1 MKNALKSFSSPHS
14 SSASVVDGKLILS
27 LPDAITPVV
36 WQMDFSSVKASAL
49 EVRETKEG
57 TFTLTLK
64 TPKGEALDVAPFAK
78 REQAIN
84 GLMAAARALENA
96 QGRIHPGTS
105 VSLGE
110 TQGHGVHITR
120 EPRQRGS
127 AGKWIGTIAALALLV
142 VLVGIWGSLA
152 PRPPGG
158 VSAMTTDIPSVTTPA
173 ERTPGVPQSAD
184 DFLKGQ

>member
-1 MKNALKSFSSPHS
+1 MKKALKSLSCPHS
-14 SSASVVDGKLILS
+14 ASASVVDGKLILS

-64 TPKGEALDVAPFAK
+64 TPKGEALDIAPFAK
-78 REQAIN
+78 RDQAVN

-96 QGRIHPGTS
+96 QGRIHPGAS
-105 VSLGE
+105 GSLNE
-110 TQGHGVHITR
+110 TQGHGIHIVQQ
-120 EPRQRGS
+120 PKQRGS
-127 AGKWIGTIAALALLV
+127 AGKWIGTIAALVVLV
-142 VLVGIWGSLA
+142 VLIGIWGSLA

-158 VSAMTTDIPSVTTPA
+158 VAGAAAETPSSLAPQ
-173 ERTPGVPQSAD
+173 RTPGVPQSAD
-184 DFLKGQ
+184 EFLKGQ